1 MPKSNAL
8 RLNLCIQAAQ
18 ATPDAHVSPGAF
30 TLKWFSH
37 HGGALSIQRRTA
49 ATMQQQD
56 ARTPGGA
63 YHCTWG
69 GESLHDFGVPLKFIA
84 AHTSTD
90 RVRGAG
96 GTAPSH
102 AAPVCGTAAAAAGTN
117 SRPEPLPEIIDQI
130 NMQGW
135 GQQSA
140 SGKPCSQHVALIH
153 AKTQGL
159 LAMSAPQQ
167 PLPGGSPF
175 SSLELSQSNHLPA
188 ACTQLEPSR
197 VAHGQQG
204 PPALAGKAASAD
216 PVLVVQA
223 SRASVPS
230 RCGVLMDDFDVT
242 DRTLSDS
249 VQVSLGHVQ
258 LVLRKQRGVCIS
270 VCVCVRVHASA
281 CVLIRVCVGCVYTS
295 AQPSVPACCS
305 WIRSYK
311 S

>member
-1 MPKSNAL
+1 MPKSDAL

-37 HGGALSIQRRTA
+37 HGGALSMQHRTA

-56 ARTPGGA
+56 ARAPGGA

-96 GTAPSH
+96 STAPSDV
-102 AAPVCGTAAAAAGTN
+102 APVGGAAAATTAGTD
-117 SRPEPLPEIIDQI
+117 SSPELLPEVIDQI

-140 SGKPCSQHVALIH
+140 SGKPRSQHVALLQ
-153 AKTQGL
+153 AKMQGV

-167 PLPGGSPF
+167 PLLGGSTF
-175 SSLELSQSNHLPA
+175 SFVELSQSNHIPA
-188 ACTQLEPSR
+188 ARTQLEPSC

-204 PPALAGKAASAD
+204 PPALAGQAASAD
-216 PVLVVQA
+216 PVLVVQT

-230 RCGVLMDDFDVT
+230 RCGALMDDFDMT

-249 VQVSLGHVQ
+249 VQVS
-258 LVLRKQRGVCIS
+258 
-270 VCVCVRVHASA
+270 
-281 CVLIRVCVGCVYTS
+281 
-295 AQPSVPACCS
+295 
-305 WIRSYK
+305 
-311 S
+311 